1 MLKSIGRSSH
11 LEKIVGGTV
20 SPPPVYCKTVY
31 RLTVKPIAAG
41 KAIAG
46 ATVRRCDGASR
57 TLTFP
62 SSNHSFIQ
70 LFELQCLPLTEP

>member
-20 SPPPVYCKTVY
+20 SPPPVHCKTVY

-41 KAIAG
+41 KAIA
-46 ATVRRCDGASR
+46 GASR